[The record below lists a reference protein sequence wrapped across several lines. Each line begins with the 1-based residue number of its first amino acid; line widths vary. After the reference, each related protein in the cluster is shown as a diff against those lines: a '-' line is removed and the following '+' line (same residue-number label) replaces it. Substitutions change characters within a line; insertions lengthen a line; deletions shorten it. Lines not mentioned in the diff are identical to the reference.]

1 MSKKSRSE
9 GNRVAMAIKANK
21 SSYYISD
28 VDLEDNVADVSAS
41 LISIRKTLGKVSAG
55 FLIISAGFLII
66 SAGITNLIVAVD
78 TTGKDLSALEW
89 LRASVQGITTRVE
102 GSEDV
107 ATMSVEIDTPFKL
120 KDVVR
125 GLAFAYLRSQGELE
139 EESEEEEYFEI

>member
-55 FLIISAGFLII
+55 FLIISAG
-66 SAGITNLIVAVD
+66 ITNLIVAVD

-89 LRASVQGITTRVE
+89 LRASVQGITTQVE

>member
-28 VDLEDNVADVSAS
+28 VDLEDNVEDVSAS

-55 FLIISAGFLII
+55 FLIISAGV
-66 SAGITNLIVAVD
+66 TNLIVAVD

-89 LRASVQGITTRVE
+89 LRASVQGITTQVE

>member
-28 VDLEDNVADVSAS
+28 VDLEDNVEDVSAS

-55 FLIISAGFLII
+55 FLIISAGV
-66 SAGITNLIVAVD
+66 TNLIVAVD

-89 LRASVQGITTRVE
+89 LRASVQGITTQVE

-107 ATMSVEIDTPFKL
+107 ATMSIEIDTPFKL